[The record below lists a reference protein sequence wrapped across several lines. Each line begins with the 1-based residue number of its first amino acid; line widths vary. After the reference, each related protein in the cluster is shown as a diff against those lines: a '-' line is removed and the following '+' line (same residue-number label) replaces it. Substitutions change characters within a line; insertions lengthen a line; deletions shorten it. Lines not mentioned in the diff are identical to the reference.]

1 MSGERTHLQ
10 ITGEQLMRGKAE
22 EKIPSL
28 AKAYIAVIGALATA
42 VLIAAAVRWNPDNL
56 GRFVLFFALAMVAS
70 VMKIRLPGFKTTI
83 SANFV
88 FILVGIALL
97 SFGETVL
104 IGLGGALVQSLWKT
118 QTRPK
123 AVQVFFNAAC
133 LTVCTASAFWTS
145 HTVPAMLGLNSKV
158 VMMVLGAC
166 VYLLLNTG
174 LVSLVISL
182 AEKRPLKEVWAS
194 CYEWTFPY
202 FLVGAA
208 VAGLASAASNGTNLG
223 VALLVAS
230 AMYFVYVYYRMH
242 IVRAVLENISNVSQE
257 NEAAVV
263 GASRGR

>member
-1 MSGERTHLQ
+1 M
-10 ITGEQLMRGKAE
+10 
-22 EKIPSL
+22 PSL
-28 AKAYIAVIGALATA
+28 AKAYIAMIATVATA
-42 VLIAAAVRWNPDNL
+42 ILSVVAYRWNPENF

-70 VMKIRLPGFKTTI
+70 AMKIRLPGFKTTI
-83 SANFV
+83 STNFA
-88 FILVGIALL
+88 FILAGIALF

-123 AVQVFFNAAC
+123 PVQVLFNAAC
-133 LTVCTASAFWTS
+133 LTVCAAAAFWTS
-145 HTVPAMLGLNSKV
+145 HAVHTMLGVNSV
-158 VMMVLGAC
+158 AAMMVLGGC
-166 VYLLLNTG
+166 VYVVLNTG

-182 AEKRPLKEVWAS
+182 AEGRPLRELWSS

-208 VAGLASAASNGTNLG
+208 IAGLASAASHGANLG
-223 VALLVAS
+223 VVLLIVP

-242 IVRAVLENISNVSQE
+242 IVRALLDNISNVSQE
-257 NEAAVV
+257 NEAVLA